1 MLDYMARVC
10 LLSKKLRDYGP
21 KCYPFASLKIINE
34 NSCYT
39 SLSAFGFVSVSDFG
53 YSNRC
58 IVASCFNLH
67 SLMT

>member
-1 MLDYMARVC
+1 MNVGLYGK
-10 LLSKKLRDYGP
+10 SKKLRDYGP
-21 KCYPFASLKIINE
+21 KCNHFASLKIINE

-58 IVASCFNLH
+58 IVASYFNLQ
-67 SLMT
+67 LPNDT